1 MQAEV
6 ENAVILNVVKYL
18 IFSGFPDS
26 DISKEERLNQSH
38 FG

>member
-18 IFSGFPDS
+18 IFKIFY
-26 DISKEERLNQSH
+26 IICHHQE
-38 FG
+38 